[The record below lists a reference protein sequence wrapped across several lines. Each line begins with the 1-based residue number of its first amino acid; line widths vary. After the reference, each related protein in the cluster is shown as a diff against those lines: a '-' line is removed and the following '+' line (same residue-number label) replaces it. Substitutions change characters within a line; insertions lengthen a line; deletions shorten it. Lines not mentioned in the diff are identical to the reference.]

1 MYFVHI
7 YCGQSLVKNSEWMTW
22 HGIIHNYCLVIWMF
36 HCRVLNN
43 KINRRHE
50 RKLRVICN
58 NKNSN
63 FDDLFISTHLKNI
76 NALAIGIYKTV
87 TGFSPGI
94 LTEIF
99 YLQEK
104 SYYYLNLL
112 FHVVILSSK
121 EANHLHFWDL
131 RFGNSFEFLQQSNKY
146 KFSYDWKRKNKHK
159 K

>member
-1 MYFVHI
+1 MSRYLNVP
-7 YCGQSLVKNSEWMTW
+7 Y
-22 HGIIHNYCLVIWMF
+22 
-36 HCRVLNN
+36 RVLNN

-58 NKNSN
+58 NKKSN
-63 FDDLFISTHLKNI
+63 FDDLLISTHLKNI
-76 NALAIGIYKTV
+76 NALAIEIYRTV

-94 LTEIF
+94 VTEIF

-121 EANHLHFWDL
+121 EANQLHFWEL
-131 RFGNSFEFLQQSNKY
+131 RFGNPFEFLTQSNKY
-146 KFSYDWKRKNKHK
+146 KLSYDWKRKNKQK